1 MQTKHQIRQLLASA
15 GLCPDKRLGQHFLID
30 LNLMRLL
37 VDSAALTGTDVVLE
51 VGCGTGSLTEAL
63 AGRAGYCL
71 AVELDHRVASI
82 AKQQLAKIENIQVV
96 DSDILQ
102 TKHAISRAV
111 KDALGRLRKQYHGR
125 LLLVANLPYS
135 VATPVMV
142 NLITGPI
149 TADAMYMTVQKQVA
163 DRMTASAGGKDY
175 GGLSIFLSATGDV
188 EMIRVMKPTVFWPA
202 PQVDSAMV
210 GFVRSQDKA
219 GRIEDMELFGRV
231 VSFFMGHRRKM
242 LKACTKLADDRL
254 AAVHDWQSVFE
265 RAGIQPTN
273 RPEQLRP
280 EEYIA
285 LANACRESLSL

>member
-1 MQTKHQIRQLLASA
+1 
-15 GLCPDKRLGQHFLID
+15 
-30 LNLMRLL
+30 
-37 VDSAALTGTDVVLE
+37 
-51 VGCGTGSLTEAL
+51 
-63 AGRAGYCL
+63 
-71 AVELDHRVASI
+71 
-82 AKQQLAKIENIQVV
+82 
-96 DSDILQ
+96 
-102 TKHAISRAV
+102 
-111 KDALGRLRKQYHGR
+111 
-125 LLLVANLPYS
+125 
-135 VATPVMV
+135 
-142 NLITGPI
+142 
-149 TADAMYMTVQKQVA
+149 
-163 DRMTASAGGKDY
+163 
-175 GGLSIFLSATGDV
+175 
-188 EMIRVMKPTVFWPA
+188 MKPTVFWPA

>member
-15 GLCPDKRLGQHFLID
+15 GLRPDKRLGQHFLID

-37 VDSAALTGTDVVLE
+37 VDSAGLTGADVVLE

-63 AGRAGYCL
+63 AERAGYCL
-71 AVELDHRVASI
+71 AVEVDRRVAGI

-102 TKHAISRAV
+102 TKHTISRGV
-111 KDALGRLRKQYHGR
+111 IDALDQLRKQYHGR

-149 TADAMYMTVQKQVA
+149 VADAMYVTVQKQVA

-219 GRIEDMELFGRV
+219 DRIKDMELFGWV

-254 AAVHDWQSVFE
+254 AAVNDWQSVFE

-285 LANACRESLSL
+285 LANELKN